1 MDAFTGTF
9 INLSNARPRL
19 KNNSADG
26 KIAFANS
33 HPGSKTAVTCGCVR
47 AFQQVSSTPMNGLEM
62 TLAPF
67 KIWLCCIER
76 QPTPPGSRM
85 WG

>member
-1 MDAFTGTF
+1 
-9 INLSNARPRL
+9 
-19 KNNSADG
+19 
-26 KIAFANS
+26 
-33 HPGSKTAVTCGCVR
+33 
-47 AFQQVSSTPMNGLEM
+47 MNGLEM

-85 WG
+85 WAEHRAQEAE